1 MQMIFARRNGAVSGE
16 QRDGEELSDMVE
28 SRDIVTVA
36 RRPSHV
42 ARSRFQA
49 LGSWLLA
56 LGKVLTQGSVG
67 QVRILLTKMSFRGS
81 FRCEEP
87 ASLPR
92 DARAGSSPLKR
103 VGMT

>member
-42 ARSRFQA
+42 ARRTQA
-49 LGSWLLA
+49 QSPWGSPHD
-56 LGKVLTQGSVG
+56 VG
-67 QVRILLTKMSFRGS
+67 RSTPTTFAAERLMIHAQ
-81 FRCEEP
+81 
-87 ASLPR
+87 AS
-92 DARAGSSPLKR
+92 
-103 VGMT
+103 